1 MSRFHMKQRLGPS
14 RLALV
19 LAGGLA
25 VAAGCSPAMRNA
37 RHMARGDN
45 YFQAGKYQEATIEYL
60 HVVTAEPANPVANRQ
75 LGLALY
81 ESGKGRAAVPYLL
94 CAETAEPT
102 NHAVTL
108 KLGTIYLTAGDRPQ
122 AHQRAQSVLERS
134 SDNLDALILWAN
146 SVTTSNEL
154 NEALQ
159 RLHPLLP
166 RFPNEP
172 AFHIALATLY
182 GLQGDAAA
190 AETIYR
196 QALTTHPSSWEL
208 HLALGDA
215 YLGRRATSQAEQEY
229 QSAAALAP
237 IASLAHIRLARFR
250 HATGKTAAAKTIL
263 TNMLHQVPLHGPA
276 LFCLAEITFSENQ
289 YAETAALLNKL
300 MQAEPS
306 NLAAFLLLQRVHLA
320 QGQTD
325 EAIAGYE
332 RLITLLPKSAP
343 GHYYLGLAHLQQG
356 AVPQAVRALE
366 TAVALRPDYAEPL
379 RTLAELQLRTGQP
392 EAALELLKAFTKR
405 FPDDLP
411 ANLLLAAAYAARK
424 DDTKASEIYRA
435 MLKVAPENPQI
446 PFRLGLLLLRQKK
459 ATEAEAQFEAALQLD
474 PAFMEPLLQLAT
486 LDAARTKRWDT
497 AIQRIRDQIEKT
509 PIKGGL
515 YALLGE
521 IHARARDWP
530 AAERSF
536 QQAITNQPEAIAAYL
551 GLSRV
556 YEATGQRAQALTN
569 VDKALALK
577 PKDLTARM
585 LKANLLQL
593 GSDFAG
599 AATLYQQIIALT
611 PSLAAAWN
619 NLACLYHA
627 PLNRG
632 NEAFDLAKQ
641 ARLLAP
647 RDPAIADTLGWIAY
661 TRGETKWAL
670 TLLQESAEKL
680 PGEPQVQYHLGIC
693 QSALGDEEAART
705 SLNRALELSTEFPGA
720 SETRSMLTVLATS
733 TDLHELA
740 TTAALA
746 AFVDQHPSNSIALVR
761 AGTRYEALGET
772 LRAQQAYERA
782 LQCRASLV
790 AAQVRLAKLYAGP
803 LQQPEKALTLA
814 KQARAAAPTDPQAAD
829 LLGWLAFQQGD
840 YQRARSLLADSAAQG
855 TMDPEQLYHWGMLQY
870 VTGKTTLATNLI
882 AQSLATSVPFSAAP
896 DARRF
901 LEQCR
906 NPADALRLIKS
917 TGVTPSLRPELLPGL
932 MALADAY
939 TRDDETEKALAL
951 CEKLTQQFP
960 DFTPAY
966 RALALGCLGQT
977 NAADSRYPLL
987 TKARELLPEDPYVGF
1002 ALGAAAAR
1010 QGQHA
1015 YAARILQ
1022 ASANQLPDR
1031 ADLHYLLG
1039 QTYYQLSKPAAA
1051 RQALQQ
1057 ALRLDPNPQSPAAV
1071 GARALLIQTM

>member
-1 MSRFHMKQRLGPS
+1 MPRLHINQRLGTS
-14 RLALV
+14 CLVLV

-25 VAAGCSPAMRNA
+25 VTAGCSPAMRNA

-60 HVVTAEPANPVANRQ
+60 HVITAEPTNPRANRQ

-81 ESGKGRAAVPYLL
+81 ESGKRRAAVPYLL
-94 CAETAEPT
+94 RAETAEPT
-102 NHAVTL
+102 NTAVKL
-108 KLGTIYLTAGDRPQ
+108 KLGTIYLTAGDRLQ
-122 AHQRAQSVLERS
+122 AHQRAQSVLEMT
-134 SDNLDALILWAN
+134 SDNLDALILWAG
-146 SVTTSNEL
+146 SVSTSNEL
-154 NEALQ
+154 NEALY
-159 RLHPLLP
+159 RLQPLLP
-166 RFPNEP
+166 RFQHAP

-182 GLQGDAAA
+182 GMKGDGAAE
-190 AETIYR
+190 ETIYR
-196 QALTTHPSSWEL
+196 QELTTHPNSWEL
-208 HLALGDA
+208 HLAMGDT
-215 YLGRRATSQAEQEY
+215 YLARHAPSLAEHEY

-237 IASLAHIRLARFR
+237 IASLAHLRLARFR
-250 HATGKTAAAKTIL
+250 YATRKTAEAKTIL

-276 LFCLAEITFSENQ
+276 LFCLAEIAFSEKQ
-289 YAETAALLNKL
+289 YDQAAAQLNKL
-300 MQAEPS
+300 LQAEPS
-306 NLAAFLLLQRVHLA
+306 NIEAFLLRQRVHLA
-320 QGQTD
+320 QGQTE
-325 EAIAGYE
+325 EAIASYE
-332 RLITLLPKSAP
+332 RLITLYPKFAP

-356 AVPQAVRALE
+356 AVPPAVRALE
-366 TAVALRPDYAEPL
+366 SAVALRPDYAEPL
-379 RTLAELQLRTGQP
+379 RTLAELHLRTGQP
-392 EAALELLKAFTKR
+392 EAALQLLKAFTKR
-405 FPDDLP
+405 FPADLP

-424 DDTKASEIYRA
+424 DETKAIETYRA
-435 MLKVAPENPQI
+435 TQIIAPENPEVPYQ
-446 PFRLGLLLLRQKK
+446 LGLLLQRQNKE
-459 ATEAEAQFEAALQLD
+459 TEAIDQFEAALQLD
-474 PAFMEPLLQLAT
+474 PAFLEPLLQLAN

-497 AIQRIRDQIEKT
+497 AIQRVRAQIEKT
-509 PIKGGL
+509 PTKVGL

-521 IHARARDWP
+521 IQCRARDWP
-530 AAERSF
+530 AAEFSF
-536 QQAITNQPEAIAAYL
+536 QQAITNQPDTIAAYL

-556 YEATGQRAQALTN
+556 YEVTGKRAQALTN

-593 GSDFAG
+593 GSDFAA
-599 AATLYQQIIALT
+599 AATLYQQIIAIS
-611 PSLAAAWN
+611 PSSAAAWN

-627 PLNRG
+627 HLNRG

-647 RDPAIADTLGWIAY
+647 RDPAIADTLGWIAC

-670 TLLQESAEKL
+670 ALLQESAEKL
-680 PGEPQVQYHLGIC
+680 PSEPQVQYHLGIC

-705 SLNRALELSTEFPGA
+705 SLSRALELSTEFPGA
-720 SETRSMLTVLATS
+720 AETRSMLTVLKTS

-740 TTAALA
+740 TTAAVA
-746 AFVDQHPSNSIALVR
+746 DFVDNYPQNPIALLR
-761 AGTRYEALGET
+761 AGTRYAALGET
-772 LRAQQAYERA
+772 LRAQQAFERA
-782 LQCRASLV
+782 LQCQTNLV

-803 LQQPEKALTLA
+803 LQQPAKALLLA
-814 KQARAAAPTDPQAAD
+814 KQARTAAPNDPQAAD

-840 YQRARSLLADSAAQG
+840 YQRARSLLADSAAPG
-855 TMDPEQLYHWGMLQY
+855 TMDPEQLYHWGMLQF

-882 AQSLATSVPFSAAP
+882 AQSLASSVPFSTAP
-896 DARRF
+896 EACRF

-906 NPADALRLIKS
+906 NPTDAIRLIK
-917 TGVTPSLRPELLPGL
+917 TAGVTNSLRPELLPAL

-939 TRDDETEKALAL
+939 TRDGETEKALAL

-977 NAADSRYPLL
+977 NAPDTRYPLL

-1022 ASANQLPDR
+1022 SSADKLPDR
-1031 ADLHYLLG
+1031 ADLYYLLG
-1039 QTYYQLSKPAAA
+1039 QTYHRLSKPEAA

-1057 ALRLDPNPQSPAAV
+1057 ALRLDPNPQSTAAIA
-1071 GARALLIQTM
+1071 ARALLVQPL